1 MDNSERSSLATELS
15 RKQTE
20 RERTRS
26 KVAGP
31 NQVPHLP
38 LKGKETWAASHNRK
52 KKMRRKVSSRRK
64 QCHKLPVSEVIFT
77 KRHEEKKNEK
87 EVSTVRASLVA
98 ETSQ

>member
-15 RKQTE
+15 RKQTN

-38 LKGKETWAASHNRK
+38 LKERK
-52 KKMRRKVSSRRK
+52 PGLPATTEKKMRRKGSSRRK
-64 QCHKLPVSEVIFT
+64 QCHKLPASEVIFT

-87 EVSTVRASLVA
+87 ERSFDG
-98 ETSQ
+98 